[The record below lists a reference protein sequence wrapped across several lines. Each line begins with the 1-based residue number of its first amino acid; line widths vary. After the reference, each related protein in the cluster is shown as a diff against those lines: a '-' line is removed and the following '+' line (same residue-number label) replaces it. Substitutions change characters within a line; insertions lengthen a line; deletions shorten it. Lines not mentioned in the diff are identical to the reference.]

1 MEDPSPDVD
10 NASLRFSFLRFMGF
24 VTITCIA
31 LVLGVKLPML
41 LAVWGIFWLAAMV
54 MLLRLGTRRDVAWIV
69 ALGVCMILFAIVVWR
84 ILPNGSARAR

>member
-1 MEDPSPDVD
+1 MEDPSQGVD
-10 NASLRFSFLRFMGF
+10 NADLRFSFLRFMGF
-24 VTITCIA
+24 VTITCVA

-69 ALGVCMILFAIVVWR
+69 ALGVCVILFAIVVWR
-84 ILPNGSARAR
+84 ILPQGSAGAR